1 MNQTKIEKYDVAK
14 IEQLKMFLEQNAE
27 RGKPRYYEIFVDN
40 LRVIEKTNDVA
51 EFDSFQNFMNED
63 TRLIKILLYSSSEE
77 SPRNDKFIYRVK
89 EEESK
94 SKEQGLSGVEVTEKI
109 QTALQMEKE
118 KWDNNLIKKELEEAE
133 ERIEEL
139 EKYSEQLEAKIIELK
154 QNQNKLGGIHLGEIA
169 GVALEALLRN
179 NTQLLSKYP
188 LTKGLAGVIE
198 QDNKQK
204 ANFESNSTGS
214 STTDSEVS
222 FSEVNETNEAEKELS
237 KMLRE
242 IMLAFSGE
250 GEFSNVM
257 TILTE
262 MAGNKPLIQST
273 LQFIQ
278 NNQQQNQNKN

>member
-89 EEESK
+89 DDDSK
-94 SKEQGLSGVEVTEKI
+94 SKEQGLSGVEVTERI
-109 QTALQMEKE
+109 QTVLQMEKE

-133 ERIEEL
+133 ERIDEL
-139 EKYSEQLEAKIIELK
+139 EKYSGQLEAKIIELK
-154 QNQNKLGGIHLGEIA
+154 QNQNKLGGIHLGKIA

-204 ANFESNSTGS
+204 LNLENNTTSS
-214 STTDSEVS
+214 STQDTEVT
-222 FSEVNETNEAEKELS
+222 FSAAEETSEAEKELS

-257 TILTE
+257 NILTE
-262 MAGNKPLIQST
+262 MACNKPLIQST

>member
-89 EEESK
+89 DDDSK
-94 SKEQGLSGVEVTEKI
+94 SKEQGLSGVEVTERI
-109 QTALQMEKE
+109 QTVLQMEKE

-133 ERIEEL
+133 ERIDEL
-139 EKYSEQLEAKIIELK
+139 EKYSGQLEAKIIELK

-204 ANFESNSTGS
+204 LNLENNTTAS
-214 STTDSEVS
+214 STQDTEVT
-222 FSEVNETNEAEKELS
+222 FSAAEETSEAEKELS

-257 TILTE
+257 NILTE
-262 MAGNKPLIQST
+262 MAGKKPLIQST

>member
-89 EEESK
+89 DDDSK
-94 SKEQGLSGVEVTEKI
+94 SKEQGLSGVEVTERI
-109 QTALQMEKE
+109 QTVLQMEKE

-133 ERIEEL
+133 ERIDEL
-139 EKYSEQLEAKIIELK
+139 EKYSGQLEAKIIELK
-154 QNQNKLGGIHLGEIA
+154 QNQKKLGGIHLGKIA

-204 ANFESNSTGS
+204 LNLENNTTAS
-214 STTDSEVS
+214 STQDTEVT
-222 FSEVNETNEAEKELS
+222 FSAAEETSEAEKELS

-257 TILTE
+257 NILTE

>member
-89 EEESK
+89 DDDSK
-94 SKEQGLSGVEVTEKI
+94 SKEQGLSGVEVTERI
-109 QTALQMEKE
+109 QTVLQMEKE

-133 ERIEEL
+133 ERIDEL
-139 EKYSEQLEAKIIELK
+139 EKYSGQLEAKIIELK
-154 QNQNKLGGIHLGEIA
+154 QNQNKLGGIHVGEIA

-204 ANFESNSTGS
+204 LNLENNTTAS
-214 STTDSEVS
+214 STQDTEVT
-222 FSEVNETNEAEKELS
+222 FSAAEETSEAEKELS

-257 TILTE
+257 NILTE

-278 NNQQQNQNKN
+278 NNQQQNLNNN

>member
-89 EEESK
+89 DDDSK
-94 SKEQGLSGVEVTEKI
+94 SKEQGLSGVEVTERI
-109 QTALQMEKE
+109 QTVLQMEKE

-133 ERIEEL
+133 ERIDEL
-139 EKYSEQLEAKIIELK
+139 EKYSGQLEAKIIELK

-204 ANFESNSTGS
+204 LNLENNTSAS
-214 STTDSEVS
+214 STQDTEVT
-222 FSEVNETNEAEKELS
+222 FSAAEETSEAEKELS

-242 IMLAFSGE
+242 IMLAFSAE

>member
-89 EEESK
+89 DDDSK
-94 SKEQGLSGVEVTEKI
+94 SKEQGLSGVEVTERI
-109 QTALQMEKE
+109 QTVLQMEKE

-133 ERIEEL
+133 ERIDEL
-139 EKYSEQLEAKIIELK
+139 EKYSGQLEAKIIELK

-204 ANFESNSTGS
+204 LNLENNTTAS
-214 STTDSEVS
+214 STQDTEVT
-222 FSEVNETNEAEKELS
+222 FSAAEETSEAEKELS

-257 TILTE
+257 NILTE

-278 NNQQQNQNKN
+278 NNQQQNLNKN

>member
-89 EEESK
+89 DDDSK
-94 SKEQGLSGVEVTEKI
+94 SKEQGLSGVEVTERI
-109 QTALQMEKE
+109 QTVLQMEKE

-133 ERIEEL
+133 ERIDEL
-139 EKYSEQLEAKIIELK
+139 EKYSGQLEAKIIELK
-154 QNQNKLGGIHLGEIA
+154 QNQNKLGGIHLGKIA

-204 ANFESNSTGS
+204 LNLENNTTSS
-214 STTDSEVS
+214 STQDTEVT
-222 FSEVNETNEAEKELS
+222 FSAAEETSEAEKELS

-257 TILTE
+257 NILTE

-278 NNQQQNQNKN
+278 NNQQQNLNKN

>member
-89 EEESK
+89 DDDSK
-94 SKEQGLSGVEVTEKI
+94 SKEQGLSGVEVTERI
-109 QTALQMEKE
+109 QTVLQMEKE

-133 ERIEEL
+133 ERIDEL
-139 EKYSEQLEAKIIELK
+139 EKYSGQLEAKIIELK

-204 ANFESNSTGS
+204 LNLENNTTSS
-214 STTDSEVS
+214 STQDTEVT
-222 FSEVNETNEAEKELS
+222 FSAAEETSEAEKELS

-257 TILTE
+257 NILTE

>member
-14 IEQLKMFLEQNAE
+14 IEQLKMFLEQNTE

-51 EFDSFQNFMNED
+51 EFDNFQNFMNED
-63 TRLIKILLYSSSEE
+63 TSLIKILLYSSNGE
-77 SPRNDKFIYRVK
+77 SPKNDKFIYRVK
-89 EEESK
+89 EEDSK
-94 SKEQGLSGVEVTEKI
+94 SKEQGLSGVEVTERI

-118 KWDNNLIKKELEEAE
+118 KWDNNLTKKELEEAE

-204 ANFESNSTGS
+204 TNFESNSTGS
-214 STTDSEVS
+214 STADSEVS

>member
-89 EEESK
+89 DDDSK
-94 SKEQGLSGVEVTEKI
+94 SKEQGLSGVEVTERI
-109 QTALQMEKE
+109 QTVLQMEKE

-133 ERIEEL
+133 ERIDEL
-139 EKYSEQLEAKIIELK
+139 EKYSGQLEAKIIELK

-204 ANFESNSTGS
+204 LNLENNTTSS
-214 STTDSEVS
+214 STQDTEVT
-222 FSEVNETNEAEKELS
+222 FSAAEETSEAEKELS

-257 TILTE
+257 NILTE

-278 NNQQQNQNKN
+278 NNQQQNLNKN

>member
-89 EEESK
+89 DDDSK
-94 SKEQGLSGVEVTEKI
+94 SKEQGLSGVEVTERI
-109 QTALQMEKE
+109 QTVLQMEKE

-133 ERIEEL
+133 ERIDEL
-139 EKYSEQLEAKIIELK
+139 EKYSGQLEAKIIELK

-204 ANFESNSTGS
+204 LNLENNTTSS
-214 STTDSEVS
+214 STQDTEVT
-222 FSEVNETNEAEKELS
+222 FSAAEETSEAEKELS

-278 NNQQQNQNKN
+278 NNQQQNLNKN

>member
-89 EEESK
+89 DDDSK
-94 SKEQGLSGVEVTEKI
+94 SKEQGLSGVEVTERI
-109 QTALQMEKE
+109 QTVLQMEKE

-133 ERIEEL
+133 ERIDEL
-139 EKYSEQLEAKIIELK
+139 EKYSGQLEAKIIELK
-154 QNQNKLGGIHLGEIA
+154 QNQNKLGGIHLGKIA

-204 ANFESNSTGS
+204 LNLENNTTSS
-214 STTDSEVS
+214 STQDTEVT
-222 FSEVNETNEAEKELS
+222 FSAAEETSEAEKELS

-257 TILTE
+257 NILTE

>member
-63 TRLIKILLYSSSEE
+63 TRLIKILLYSSNEE

-89 EEESK
+89 DDDSK
-94 SKEQGLSGVEVTEKI
+94 SKDQGLSGVEVTERI
-109 QTALQMEKE
+109 QTVLQMEKE

-139 EKYSEQLEAKIIELK
+139 EKYSGQLEAKIIELK

-204 ANFESNSTGS
+204 
-214 STTDSEVS
+214 
-222 FSEVNETNEAEKELS
+222 
-237 KMLRE
+237 
-242 IMLAFSGE
+242 
-250 GEFSNVM
+250 
-257 TILTE
+257 
-262 MAGNKPLIQST
+262 
-273 LQFIQ
+273 
-278 NNQQQNQNKN
+278 

>member
-89 EEESK
+89 DDDSK
-94 SKEQGLSGVEVTEKI
+94 SKEQGLSGVEVTERI
-109 QTALQMEKE
+109 QTVLQMEKE

-139 EKYSEQLEAKIIELK
+139 EKYSGQLEAKIIELK

-169 GVALEALLRN
+169 GVALDALLRN

-204 ANFESNSTGS
+204 LNLENNTTSS
-214 STTDSEVS
+214 STQDTEVT
-222 FSEVNETNEAEKELS
+222 FSAAEETSEAEKELS